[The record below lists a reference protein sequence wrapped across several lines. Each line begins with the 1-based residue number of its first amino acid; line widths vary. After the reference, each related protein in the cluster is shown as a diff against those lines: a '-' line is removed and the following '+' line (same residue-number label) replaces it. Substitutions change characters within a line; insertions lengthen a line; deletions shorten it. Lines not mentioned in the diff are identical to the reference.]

1 MASGKKHRKKNPKKW
16 VQKLRDKYRLVIL
29 NEETLEEKFSFRLSR
44 LNVFIAIGALAILL
58 IFLTTYIIAFT
69 PLREYIPGYASVDFQ
84 KNLYDLGLK
93 ADSIEQDFRQ
103 KDLYIHNIKNIIEGK
118 EIDEKIPVPKDSAK
132 SKNYANIKDTKSK
145 EDSMLREEVESQ
157 NKYSLSPNFTTGN
170 NTPSLS
176 ISSQNFYCPLKGMIT
191 NEFNPR
197 INHYGIDIVS
207 QKNEAIEATLS
218 GTVIF
223 ANWTVETGWVIAIQH
238 QGNIISVY
246 KHNSVLLKKQGS
258 FVKAGE
264 PIAIVGETG
273 ELSSGPHLHFELW
286 YNGNPINPKEY
297 ISF

>member
-1 MASGKKHRKKNPKKW
+1 
-16 VQKLRDKYRLVIL
+16 
-29 NEETLEEKFSFRLSR
+29 
-44 LNVFIAIGALAILL
+44 
-58 IFLTTYIIAFT
+58 
-69 PLREYIPGYASVDFQ
+69 
-84 KNLYDLGLK
+84 
-93 ADSIEQDFRQ
+93 
-103 KDLYIHNIKNIIEGK
+103 
-118 EIDEKIPVPKDSAK
+118 
-132 SKNYANIKDTKSK
+132 
-145 EDSMLREEVESQ
+145 
-157 NKYSLSPNFTTGN
+157 
-170 NTPSLS
+170 
-176 ISSQNFYCPLKGMIT
+176 MIT

-197 INHYGIDIVS
+197 INHYGVDIVS

-246 KHNSVLLKKQGS
+246 KHNSVLLKKQGT